1 MIINYTISKE
11 ESLGVYQIL
20 VNIAE
25 KWAEYMVNRV
35 FDSRFPNRIA
45 LTFFPEEDKEYTE
58 YIQMPEGFD
67 NFDYLIT
74 SMQEKDQI
82 VIIAVP
88 KKALIDKNVFKII

>member
-11 ESLGVYQIL
+11 ENLGVYQIL

-25 KWAEYMVNRV
+25 KWVDYMINRV
-35 FDSRFPNRIA
+35 IDSEFPNRVAI
-45 LTFFPEEDKEYTE
+45 TFLLEEDKEYTE
-58 YIQMPEGFD
+58 YIQMPKGFEPF
-67 NFDYLIT
+67 NYLIT

-82 VIIAVP
+82 IIIAVP

>member
-11 ESLGVYQIL
+11 ESIGVYQVV
-20 VNIAE
+20 VNLTE
-25 KWAEYMVNRV
+25 KWVDYGINMIT
-35 FDSRFPNRIA
+35 DSDKPKNRIG
-45 LTFFPEEDKEYTE
+45 LTFYHGLGGNTY
-58 YIQMPEGFD
+58 YIPMPEGFD

-82 VIIAVP
+82 IIIAVP